1 MRRMSIGAQ
10 GCLCVILIA
19 VSGLIALAADPI
31 TTGLVAVGQKG
42 MVASDHLLA
51 SQIGAEILA
60 QGGNAVDAAVAT
72 AFAIGLVA
80 PYCAGIGGEGMM
92 LITLADG
99 TEVAIDF
106 RSWAPGHVTKE
117 TPVNKYGPKSVCIP
131 GQVAGLAM
139 ALEKYGTMTL
149 AEVLEPVIKL
159 AREGFPYDE
168 WLAGMVSYIYDDI
181 LEQPAAAELFLNP
194 DGTIPEVGSTFTNT
208 GLAQALE
215 LIAKDGPA
223 AFYKGPIADAIVEAT
238 EGWIT
243 HEDLAAYR
251 AVERDP
257 IRGSYR
263 GYELLTAPP
272 PVGGTILVEALNIL
286 EHFNLAAFHSPADPM
301 VIHLIAQALLLAW
314 GDFDQYVADP
324 GFIDVPVAQLI
335 DKRYARERL
344 KLIRLNQTLE
354 PGSVPAGDPYHFAPV
369 AAQSESRDAVATSG
383 STTHISVVDAKGNV
397 VALTQTISS
406 AWGSR
411 VFVPRFGFPLNNE
424 FRNFK
429 GYNPDQPNDLDYAG
443 PHKRPRTELCPT
455 IIRKSGNPIWVLGT
469 HGSARI
475 PSTVLETIVNL
486 IDFGMDLYTAI
497 VAPKFCS
504 STRYKELR
512 METGFPVETVTTL
525 EDMGYVIKTYG
536 ELDWYFGGINAIQLL
551 DKYMIGVG
559 APRDEGSAAGVW

>member
-1 MRRMSIGAQ
+1 MSIGAQ

-208 GLAQALE
+208 GLTQALE

-314 GDFDQYVADP
+314 ADFDQYVADP

-536 ELDWYFGGINAIQLL
+536 ELDWYFGGVNAIQLL

>member
-131 GQVAGLAM
+131 GQVPGLAM

-314 GDFDQYVADP
+314 ADFDQYVADP

-536 ELDWYFGGINAIQLL
+536 ELDWYFGGVNAIQLL

>member
-19 VSGLIALAADPI
+19 VSGLIASAADPI

-168 WLAGMVSYIYDDI
+168 WLAGMVSYIYDDV

-286 EHFNLAAFHSPADPM
+286 EHFNLAAFDSPADPM

-314 GDFDQYVADP
+314 ADFDQYVADP

-411 VFVPRFGFPLNNE
+411 VFVPGFGFPLNNE

-536 ELDWYFGGINAIQLL
+536 ELDWYFGGVNAIQLL

>member
-1 MRRMSIGAQ
+1 MPVCNLNSRLGPYSF
-10 GCLCVILIA
+10 
-19 VSGLIALAADPI
+19 SGRSF

-42 MVASDHLLA
+42 MVASDHPLA

-117 TPVNKYGPKSVCIP
+117 TPVNKNGPKSVCIP

-168 WLAGMVSYIYDDI
+168 WLAGMVSYIYDDV

-208 GLAQALE
+208 RLAQALE

-251 AVERDP
+251 AVEREP

-286 EHFNLAAFHSPADPM
+286 EHFNLAAFDSPADPM

-314 GDFDQYVADP
+314 ADFDQYVADP

-411 VFVPRFGFPLNNE
+411 VFVPGFGFPLNNE

-536 ELDWYFGGINAIQLL
+536 ELDWYFGGVNAVQLL
-551 DKYMIGVG
+551 DRYMLGVG
-559 APRDEGSAAGVW
+559 APRDEGGAAGVW

>member
-194 DGTIPEVGSTFTNT
+194 DGTIPEVGSTFTC
-208 GLAQALE
+208 L
-215 LIAKDGPA
+215 
-223 AFYKGPIADAIVEAT
+223 
-238 EGWIT
+238 
-243 HEDLAAYR
+243 
-251 AVERDP
+251 
-257 IRGSYR
+257 
-263 GYELLTAPP
+263 
-272 PVGGTILVEALNIL
+272 
-286 EHFNLAAFHSPADPM
+286 
-301 VIHLIAQALLLAW
+301 
-314 GDFDQYVADP
+314 
-324 GFIDVPVAQLI
+324 
-335 DKRYARERL
+335 
-344 KLIRLNQTLE
+344 
-354 PGSVPAGDPYHFAPV
+354 
-369 AAQSESRDAVATSG
+369 
-383 STTHISVVDAKGNV
+383 
-397 VALTQTISS
+397 
-406 AWGSR
+406 
-411 VFVPRFGFPLNNE
+411 
-424 FRNFK
+424 
-429 GYNPDQPNDLDYAG
+429 
-443 PHKRPRTELCPT
+443 
-455 IIRKSGNPIWVLGT
+455 
-469 HGSARI
+469 
-475 PSTVLETIVNL
+475 
-486 IDFGMDLYTAI
+486 LYTS
-497 VAPKFCS
+497 PS
-504 STRYKELR
+504 
-512 METGFPVETVTTL
+512 
-525 EDMGYVIKTYG
+525 
-536 ELDWYFGGINAIQLL
+536 
-551 DKYMIGVG
+551 
-559 APRDEGSAAGVW
+559 PRD

>member
-117 TPVNKYGPKSVCIP
+117 TSVNKYGPKSVCIP

-314 GDFDQYVADP
+314 ADFDQYVADP

-504 STRYKELR
+504 STHYKELR

-536 ELDWYFGGINAIQLL
+536 ELDWYFGGVNAIQLL

>member
-208 GLAQALE
+208 RLAQALE

-286 EHFNLAAFHSPADPM
+286 EHFNLAAFDSPADPM

-314 GDFDQYVADP
+314 ADFDQYVADP

-411 VFVPRFGFPLNNE
+411 VFVPGFGFPLNNE

-536 ELDWYFGGINAIQLL
+536 ELDWYFGGVNAIQLL

>member
-208 GLAQALE
+208 GLTQALE

-314 GDFDQYVADP
+314 ADFDQYVADP

-536 ELDWYFGGINAIQLL
+536 ELDWYFGGVNAIQLL

>member
-168 WLAGMVSYIYDDI
+168 WLAGMVSYIYDDV

-208 GLAQALE
+208 RLAQALE

-286 EHFNLAAFHSPADPM
+286 EHFNLAAFDSPADPM

-314 GDFDQYVADP
+314 ADFDQYVADP

-411 VFVPRFGFPLNNE
+411 VFVPGFGFPLNNE

-536 ELDWYFGGINAIQLL
+536 ELDWYFGGVNAIQLL

>member
-10 GCLCVILIA
+10 GCLCVILMA
-19 VSGLIALAADPI
+19 VLSFIALAADPI

-51 SQIGAEILA
+51 SQVGAEILA

-99 TEVAIDF
+99 TEVTIDF

-168 WLAGMVSYIYDDI
+168 WLAGMVYYIYDAI

-194 DGTIPEVGSTFTNT
+194 DGTVPEAGSTFTNT

-251 AVERDP
+251 AVEREP
-257 IRGSYR
+257 IQGSYQ

-286 EHFNLAAFHSPADPM
+286 EHFNLATFDSPADPM

-314 GDFDQYVADP
+314 ADFEQYVADP
-324 GFIDVPVAQLI
+324 EFIDVPVAQLV
-335 DKRYARERL
+335 DKRYAQERL
-344 KLIRLNQTLE
+344 KLIRLDRTLE
-354 PGSVPAGDPYHFAPV
+354 PESVPAGDPYRFAPV
-369 AAQSESRDAVATSG
+369 AAQSGSGETVATSG

-411 VFVPRFGFPLNNE
+411 VFVPGFGFPLNNE

-429 GYNPDQPNDLDYAG
+429 EYNPDQPNDLDYSG

-455 IIRKSGNPIWVLGT
+455 IIRKGGNPIWVLGT

-512 METGFPVETVTTL
+512 METGFPAETVTTL

-536 ELDWYFGGINAIQLL
+536 ELDWYFGGVNAVQLL
-551 DKYMIGVG
+551 DRYMIGVG

>member
-314 GDFDQYVADP
+314 ADFDQYVADP

-536 ELDWYFGGINAIQLL
+536 ELDWYFGGVNAIQLL